1 MGVNALI
8 KIDSVSFGV
17 IVIKGKKYRMR
28 DVVILPDGTV
38 QRRKFSR
45 WLSSHHK
52 YGKEDIV
59 DLVAVGAETVV
70 IGTGIYS
77 GVKLTED
84 MREYANESKCELVD
98 LPSRDAIQ
106 KFNEQKNL
114 GKRVGALI
122 HMLC

>member
-1 MGVNALI
+1 
-8 KIDSVSFGV
+8 
-17 IVIKGKKYRMR
+17 MR
-28 DVVILPDGTV
+28 DVVIFPDGTV
-38 QRRKFSR
+38 QRRIFSR
-45 WLSSHHK
+45 WLSSHHM

-84 MREYANESKCELVD
+84 MREYANEFKCELVD
-98 LPSRDAIQ
+98 LPSRDALQ
-106 KFNEQKNL
+106 KFNEQVDSEH
-114 GKRVGALI
+114 RVGALI

>member
-28 DVVILPDGTV
+28 DVVIFPDGTV

-45 WLSSHHK
+45 WFSSHHK

-84 MREYANESKCELVD
+84 MREYANEFKCELVD
-98 LPSRDAIQ
+98 LPSRDALQ
-106 KFNEQKNL
+106 KFNEQVDSEH
-114 GKRVGALI
+114 RVGALI
-122 HMLC
+122 HILC